1 MDGKT
6 RKVLTD
12 IMEQCRDNDGILGS
26 YDASVG
32 EPMIEWLFNEGYL
45 WSHREPIK
53 TLKHTCY
60 EDVMPTGK
68 AYRWEKDQEKGR
80 QKAEHQAAEIEAY
93 AEDALKRSQS
103 ELAKLAVLKRE
114 ANRVGEAWCG
124 SSLGDHANVY
134 YDGLVPV
141 PAGAIWDVE
150 WGKMDC
156 MSNTTCGEWTTK
168 SPVEI
173 KELICSRSGMTESSI
188 TEIRD
193 GVLKDF
199 ESVEGRLLTCL
210 EHSQGEVYE
219 ETRTR
224 LIDDVKKLGGDIST
238 ASDVEERMA
247 RKFLPQMSRD
257 ARNMSMGLRVAGHL
271 QVLAAIEVVDQLVRG
286 VRKLGEHAGTLRNA
300 SRIYTTKQQ
309 ERTMRGSKVF
319 IGHGRSDT
327 WRAVKDFVEQEL
339 ELEVE
344 EFERESVVGRQIK
357 DRLEEMLRNA
367 GWAILVATR
376 DDSGD
381 SEPRPNVIHEL
392 GFAQGRLGWEKAI
405 ILLEKGC
412 QLPSNLEGTVY
423 LEFERGQ
430 VKQVFYDLGNHFSGN
445 RNR

>member
-1 MDGKT
+1 M
-6 RKVLTD
+6 
-12 IMEQCRDNDGILGS
+12 
-26 YDASVG
+26 
-32 EPMIEWLFNEGYL
+32 
-45 WSHREPIK
+45 
-53 TLKHTCY
+53 
-60 EDVMPTGK
+60 
-68 AYRWEKDQEKGR
+68 
-80 QKAEHQAAEIEAY
+80 
-93 AEDALKRSQS
+93 
-103 ELAKLAVLKRE
+103 LKRE

-173 KELICSRSGMTESSI
+173 KELICSRSGMTELSI

-210 EHSQGEVYE
+210 EHSQGEVHE

-344 EFERESVVGRQIK
+344 EFERESVAGRQIK